1 MNVGNVSGFN
11 TVTTLKVW
19 VSHVLPLV
27 YDDTLSF
34 MELLGKVTYKLNEL
48 IENNNKLP
56 DYIADLIR
64 EYISSGE
71 IEKVLTEVLANY
83 MLNVKFPPEG
93 LTPATGDGSADD
105 TEAIQG
111 CIDYAFNHGGMGI
124 YFPSG
129 SYLTQPLVLK
139 NKCTMFGY
147 DRYNTRL
154 VLKGGATTAM
164 FTGNVDELT
173 LTGMG
178 FDGNMDIQVNNV
190 KLFDVTVGSAI
201 ITNVLL
207 TDGYDLLNV
216 VVNRDLQLD
225 DVIFNHAVENG
236 LVVSGNGYVQA
247 DNVIFKSVSALI
259 GKNYVVLGCND
270 SILTKVKCEGASP
283 NGVRI
288 TGNNNVV
295 KMWYEGSA
303 TAYVDEGQNNS
314 VEVYTVSDVQKFS
327 GSVEKH
333 VSGTVTNT
341 AGSNVSETVGGKK
354 TVQTVKGYEEI
365 IGAGK
370 TVNVTG
376 NFDEVVSG
384 DKDET
389 AMNINDTSVGGR
401 TETTGTNKTV
411 IVRGKKTVQTV
422 KGYEEIIGA
431 GKTVNVTG
439 NFDEVVSGDKDETA
453 MNINDTSVGGRTETT
468 GTNKTVIVK
477 GNDSEDITGTKT
489 ENVGSNKQETVG
501 GTKVETVAGMS
512 TENANG
518 GKLVETT
525 QYDENMEAKNITGV
539 SITETLT
546 GDKNVKSA
554 NSTEN
559 VSGDKTVNAGDIAET
574 SNNRTIHTR
583 EDLTEQVDGSKSVN
597 TTGGETHTGKRMSV
611 MTNDPLQYS
620 KPVANP
626 NMCEFFDYVPMLDR
640 DNVGYNL
647 LVYKE
652 GTKRLDQL
660 LSFYYA
666 DVTQFGADPT
676 GVNDSTAAIQNA
688 LDSGKNYVVFPP
700 GTYVCNWAK
709 IPSNTTVIGYGARL
723 VCTNSNTIFTN
734 KSDGT
739 VGSWDANANI
749 IVEGLDFSAPN
760 VDYCTPLGFGHC
772 TNVTVRNCTFHDIKV
787 WHFIEFNSCKSSL
800 VDNCYFYNYGTTA
813 GGLTEMVQ
821 LDYALND
828 AVFPWFGPFDATPTQ
843 DTKIVNC
850 SFIGSPNLISE
861 RVPAA
866 IGNHTGSYPDWK
878 IIGTEISNCYFE
890 NLGSALKFVHSV
902 NLNFNAC
909 YATDCENGVYI
920 GGFAYGTNIN
930 NNILSGRGD
939 WEQSEHK
946 RGIYIE
952 FRDEA
957 SMTQIIGNT
966 VRNFGSHGVTCQ
978 GTIVNGFNNHIAENG
993 CHGLYVG
1000 WNDFGSK
1007 YSDNVCWG
1015 NNKLAPAEGRFYDFN
1030 FYLTKRG
1037 NNSPENVGDAL
1048 ISNNKFTSAAINV
1061 DSARIEGHYQKSY
1074 FVMNF
1079 IKGLYVPNNNND
1091 AIVYG
1096 NNWAAWNPTQIAVD
1110 PSIGQEVSSV
1120 AKEQVQLTA
1129 KKWTTVLD
1137 ITVPTAGLWNIT
1149 AFFATDVAG
1158 VGKGSTRILN
1168 QRNSYDHTIGVGEN
1182 RIFYNEVTWVGRL
1195 NANQTVTLDVW
1206 DAAGNLTGKGSQIV
1220 ATKLSQ

>member
-1 MNVGNVSGFN
+1 MYTENANGFN

-48 IENNNKLP
+48 VENNNGLP
-56 DYIADLIR
+56 SYIANLIR

-71 IEKVLTEVLANY
+71 IEKVLAEVLANY
-83 MLNVKFPPEG
+83 MLNVKFPPAG

-111 CIDYAFNHGGMGI
+111 CVDYAFNHGGMAI

-190 KLFDVTVGSAI
+190 NLFDITVGSAI

-207 TDGYDLLNV
+207 SDGYDLLKV

-236 LVVSGNGYVQA
+236 LVVSGGGYVQA

-295 KMWYEGSA
+295 KLWNEGST

-314 VEVYTVSDVQKFS
+314 VEVYTVSDVKKFS

-333 VSGTVTNT
+333 VSGAVTNT
-341 AGSNVSETVGGKK
+341 AGNNVSETVGGKK
-354 TVQTVKGYEEI
+354 TLQTVKEYEEI

-370 TVNVTG
+370 TVNITG

-384 DKDET
+384 DKGET
-389 AMNINDTSVGGR
+389 AMNINDTSVAGR
-401 TETTGTNKTV
+401 TENTGTNKTV
-411 IVRGKKTVQTV
+411 V
-422 KGYEEIIGA
+422 
-431 GKTVNVTG
+431 
-439 NFDEVVSGDKDETA
+439 
-453 MNINDTSVGGRTETT
+453 
-468 GTNKTVIVK
+468 VK
-477 GNDSEDITGTKT
+477 GNASEDITGTKT
-489 ENVGSNKQETVG
+489 LVVKGNASEDITGTKTVIVKENGCEDITGTKTEKVGSNKLETVG
-501 GTKVETVAGMS
+501 GTKTETVTDKY

-518 GKLVETT
+518 GKVVNTT
-525 QYDENMEAKNITGV
+525 QYDENMAAKNITGV
-539 SITETLT
+539 SITETLS
-546 GDKNVKSA
+546 GDKNVKSE

-574 SNNRTIHTR
+574 SNNRTIHTK
-583 EDLTEQVDGSKSVN
+583 EDLTVQVDGSKSVN
-597 TTGGETHTGKRMSV
+597 ATGGETHTGKRMSV
-611 MTNDPLQYS
+611 LTNDPLQYS
-620 KPVANP
+620 KPVENP
-626 NMCEFFDYVPMLDR
+626 NMSEFFDYIPMLDR
-640 DNVGYNL
+640 NDVGYNL
-647 LVYKE
+647 LAYKE

-660 LSFYYA
+660 LTFYYA
-666 DVTQFGADPT
+666 DVTQFGADPK
-676 GVNDSTAAIQNA
+676 GENDSTVAIQSA

-709 IPSNTTVIGYGARL
+709 IPSNTSVIGYGARL

-739 VGSWDANANI
+739 VGGWGANTNI
-749 IVEGLDFSAPN
+749 VVEGLDFSAPN
-760 VDYCTPLGFGHC
+760 VNYCTPLGFGHC
-772 TNVTVRNCTFHDIKV
+772 LNVTIRNCTFHDIKV

-813 GGLTEMVQ
+813 GGFSEMVQ
-821 LDYALND
+821 LDYALNEG
-828 AVFPWFGPFDATPTQ
+828 VFPWFGPFDSTPTQ

-850 SFIGSPNLISE
+850 SFIGTPSLISG

-890 NLGSALKFVHSV
+890 NLGSSLKFVHSV
-902 NLNFNAC
+902 NLNFNSC
-909 YATDCENGVYI
+909 YASECENGVYI
-920 GGFAYGTNIN
+920 GGLAYGTNIN
-930 NNILSGRGD
+930 NNTLIGRSD
-939 WEQSEHK
+939 WEQSETK
-946 RGIYIE
+946 RGIYLEYING
-952 FRDEA
+952 A
-957 SMTQIIGNT
+957 AMTQIIGNT
-966 VRNFGSHGVTCQ
+966 VKNFGSHGVTCQ
-978 GTIVNGFNNHIAENG
+978 GTFVNGFNNHIVNNG

-1015 NNKLAPAEGRFYDFN
+1015 NNMLAPADGVYYDFN
-1030 FYLTKRG
+1030 FNLTKQG
-1037 NNSPENVGDAL
+1037 DNSPDPVGDAL
-1048 ISNNKFTSAAINV
+1048 ISNNKFSSAAININSSSV
-1061 DSARIEGHYQKSY
+1061 EGHYQKSY

-1079 IKGLYVPNNNND
+1079 IKNSYVHANND

-1096 NNWAAWNPTQIAVD
+1096 NNWVSWTPTQVVAD
-1110 PSIGQEVSSV
+1110 PTIGHQVTNTAEEMVQLK
-1120 AKEQVQLTA
+1120 AKE
-1129 KKWTTVLD
+1129 WTTVVD

-1149 AFFATDVAG
+1149 AFFATG
-1158 VGKGSTRILN
+1158 VSGGGKGSTKILN
-1168 QRNSYDHTIGVGEN
+1168 QRNSYEYTINAGED
-1182 RIFYNEVTWVGRL
+1182 RIIYNEVTWFGRL
-1195 NANQTVTLDVW
+1195 NANERVTLDVW
-1206 DAAGNLTGKGSQIV
+1206 DLGGNLTGKGSQIT
-1220 ATKLSQ
+1220 ATKLGQ

>member
-71 IEKVLTEVLANY
+71 IEKVLAEVLANY
-83 MLNVKFPPEG
+83 MLNVKFPPAG

-111 CIDYAFNHGGMGI
+111 CIDYAFNHGGMAI

-190 KLFDVTVGSAI
+190 NLFDVTVGSAI

-207 TDGYDLLNV
+207 TDGYDLLKV

-295 KMWYEGSA
+295 KMWNEGST

-354 TVQTVKGYEEI
+354 TVQTVKEYEEI

-384 DKDET
+384 DKGET
-389 AMNINDTSVGGR
+389 AMNINDTSV
-401 TETTGTNKTV
+401 
-411 IVRGKKTVQTV
+411 
-422 KGYEEIIGA
+422 A
-431 GKTVNVTG
+431 
-439 NFDEVVSGDKDETA
+439 
-453 MNINDTSVGGRTETT
+453 GRTETT

-477 GNDSEDITGTKT
+477 ADEEENISGNKT
-489 ENVGSNKQETVG
+489 ETVGKNKQETVNGNVTENVG
-501 GTKVETVAGMS
+501 GTKVETVTGKS

-518 GKLVETT
+518 GKTVKTT
-525 QYDENMEAKNITGV
+525 QYDENMNNKNINGV

-546 GDKNVKSA
+546 GDKNVTSA

-559 VSGDKTVNAGDIAET
+559 VSGDKTVNAGDISET
-574 SNNRTIHTR
+574 ANNKTMHVK
-583 EDLTEQVDGSKSVN
+583 EDLTEQVDGTKSVSV
-597 TTGGETHTGKRMSV
+597 TGGETHTGKRMSV
-611 MTNDPLQYS
+611 LTNDPLQYS
-620 KPVANP
+620 KPVVNDS
-626 NMCEFFDYVPMLDR
+626 MSEFFDYIPMLDK

-652 GTKRLDQL
+652 GTKRIDQL

-676 GVNDSTAAIQNA
+676 GVNDSTAAIQSA
-688 LDSGKNYVVFPP
+688 LDSGKNYVVFPH

-739 VGSWDANANI
+739 VGGWGANANI

-787 WHFIEFNSCKSSL
+787 WHFIEFNSCNSSL

-813 GGLTEMVQ
+813 GGFSEMVQ
-821 LDYALND
+821 LDYALNSG
-828 AVFPWFGPFDATPTQ
+828 VFPWFGPFDSTPTQ

-850 SFIGSPNLISE
+850 SFIGTPSLISGK
-861 RVPAA
+861 VPAA

-902 NLNFNAC
+902 NLNFNSC
-909 YATDCENGVYI
+909 YVNGCENGVYI
-920 GGFAYGTNIN
+920 GGLAHGTNIN
-930 NNILSGRGD
+930 NNILIGRSD
-939 WEQSEHK
+939 WEQSADK
-946 RGIYIE
+946 RGIFIE
-952 FRDEA
+952 FLNEA
-957 SMTQIIGNT
+957 TMTQIIGNT

-978 GTIVNGFNNHIAENG
+978 GTMVNGFNNHIVQNG

-1007 YSDNVCWG
+1007 YSDNICWG
-1015 NNKLAPAEGRFYDFN
+1015 NNMLAPAEGRFYDFN
-1030 FYLTKRG
+1030 FYLTKQG
-1037 NNSPENVGDAL
+1037 NHSPENVGDAL

-1061 DSARIEGHYQKSY
+1061 DSVSIEGHYQKSY

-1079 IKGLYVPNNNND
+1079 IKGLYVPNNNN

-1096 NNWAAWNPTQIAVD
+1096 NNWAAWNPTQIVVD
-1110 PSIGQEVSSV
+1110 PTIGQQV
-1120 AKEQVQLTA
+1120 ANVARERVQLTPKA
-1129 KKWTTVLD
+1129 WTTVVD

-1149 AFFATDVAG
+1149 AFFATG
-1158 VGKGSTRILN
+1158 VTGGGKGSTRILN
-1168 QRNSYDHTIGVGEN
+1168 QRNSYEYTFAAGEE
-1182 RIFYNEVTWVGRL
+1182 RVIYNEITWFGRL

-1206 DAAGNLTGKGSQIV
+1206 DLGGNLTGKDSQII
-1220 ATKLSQ
+1220 ATKLGQ

>member
-71 IEKVLTEVLANY
+71 IEKVLAEVLANY
-83 MLNVKFPPEG
+83 MLNVKFPPAG

-111 CIDYAFNHGGMGI
+111 CIDYAFNHGGMAI

-190 KLFDVTVGSAI
+190 NLFDVTVGSAI

-207 TDGYDLLNV
+207 TDGYDLLKV

-295 KMWYEGSA
+295 KMLNEGST

-370 TVNVTG
+370 MVNVTG

-384 DKDET
+384 DKGET
-389 AMNINDTSVGGR
+389 AMNIDDTSVAGR

-411 IVRGKKTVQTV
+411 IV
-422 KGYEEIIGA
+422 KGNASEDI
-431 GKTVNVTG
+431 
-439 NFDEVVSGDKDETA
+439 
-453 MNINDTSVGGRTETT
+453 T
-468 GTNKTVIVK
+468 GTKTVIVK

-501 GTKVETVAGMS
+501 GTKVETITGKS

-518 GKLVETT
+518 GKLVKTT

-597 TTGGETHTGKRMSV
+597 ATGGETHTGKRMSV

-620 KPVANP
+620 KPVASP
-626 NMCEFFDYVPMLDR
+626 NMSEFFDYIPMLDR

-739 VGSWDANANI
+739 VGGWDANANI

-813 GGLTEMVQ
+813 GGFSEMVQ
-821 LDYALND
+821 LDYALNSG
-828 AVFPWFGPFDATPTQ
+828 VFPWFGPFDATPTQ

-850 SFIGSPNLISE
+850 SFIGTPSLISG

-878 IIGTEISNCYFE
+878 IVGTEISNCYFE

-902 NLNFNAC
+902 DLNFNTC
-909 YATDCENGVYI
+909 YANKCENGVYI
-920 GGFAYGTNIN
+920 GGLAYGTNIN
-930 NNILSGRGD
+930 NNILSGRSD
-939 WEQSEHK
+939 WEKSETK

-952 FRDEA
+952 LINGA
-957 SMTQIIGNT
+957 TMTQIIGNT

-978 GTIVNGFNNHIAENG
+978 GTMVNVFNNHITENG

-1007 YSDNVCWG
+1007 YSDNTCWG
-1015 NNKLAPAEGRFYDFN
+1015 NNMLAPAEGRFYDFN
-1030 FYLTKRG
+1030 FLLTKQG
-1037 NNSPENVGDAL
+1037 NNSPETVGDAL

-1061 DSARIEGHYQKSY
+1061 DSANVGEHYQKSY

-1079 IKGLYVPNNNND
+1079 IKGLYVPNNDD
-1091 AIVYG
+1091 AVVYG
-1096 NNWAAWNPTQIAVD
+1096 NNWAAWNPTQIVVD
-1110 PSIGQEVSSV
+1110 PTIGQKVTNV
-1120 AKEQVQLTA
+1120 AKENVQLA
-1129 KKWTTVLD
+1129 PKAWTTVLD
-1137 ITVPTAGLWNIT
+1137 ITVPTSGLWNIT
-1149 AFFATDVAG
+1149 AFFATGVAG
-1158 VGKGSTRILN
+1158 GGKGSTRILN
-1168 QRNSYDHTIGVGEN
+1168 QRNSYDYTFKVGED
-1182 RIFYNEVTWVGRL
+1182 RIIYNEITWFGRL

-1206 DAAGNLTGKGSQIV
+1206 DLAGNLTGKDSQII
-1220 ATKLSQ
+1220 ATKLGQ